1 MTIVTGHKQRT
12 IRLTAIA
19 GTAVLVTGLLSP
31 SASAEPEPT
40 IAEVSA
46 RVEQLYHEAEQAI
59 ERYNTIK
66 EEVKV
71 ARTDLSSVRADVRSQ
86 RDDTEA
92 LRQQVEQLVLAQ
104 VDGIGGVDTTA
115 RMLSSEDPDGF
126 LSSMVAMRSYSD
138 QTADLLTSYE
148 NSQAQLDMQ
157 VEQAQ
162 NKVAEIA
169 AARRQ
174 AAAEKKTTNEKAEAA
189 EALLRDLEKE
199 TRQRIADRQARQAAR
214 AERVAARA
222 AAAAE
227 ARDARIAERA
237 ESRVSRDESRAET
250 AAAPAPEPAAEPEP
264 EPAQEP
270 EPEPAAAPE
279 PEPAQEPEPEPAAP
293 APSGNGGGAVGT
305 ALAQVGDAYVWGA
318 QGPDAFDCSGL
329 TMYAWAAGG
338 VSLPHSA
345 AMQSTMGVP
354 VTRDSLQPGDLVFYY
369 SPISHVGIYAGNGQ
383 LVHAANPSAPVNVTS
398 VDSMPIAAMRRVG

>member
-1 MTIVTGHKQRT
+1 LTIVIGHKQRT

-46 RVEQLYHEAEQAI
+46 RVETLYHEAEQAI
-59 ERYNTIK
+59 ERYNTIR

-104 VDGIGGVDTTA
+104 VDGAGGVDTTA

-148 NSQAQLDMQ
+148 NSQAQLDLQ

-169 AARRQ
+169 TARRQ

-199 TRQRIADRQARQAAR
+199 KRQRIADRQARQAAR
-214 AERVAARA
+214 AERVATRA

-250 AAAPAPEPAAEPEP
+250 AVAPAPEP
-264 EPAQEP
+264 EPAAAP

-279 PEPAQEPEPEPAAP
+279 PEPAQEPEPEPAPAAP
-293 APSGNGGGAVGT
+293 APSDNGGGAVGT

-398 VDSMPIAAMRRVG
+398 VDSMPIAAMRRIG

>member
-1 MTIVTGHKQRT
+1 LTIVIGHKQRT

-104 VDGIGGVDTTA
+104 VDGAGGVDTTA

-174 AAAEKKTTNEKAEAA
+174 AAAEKQTTNEKAEAA

-199 TRQRIADRQARQAAR
+199 KRQRIADRQARQAAR

-250 AAAPAPEPAAEPEP
+250 AVAPAPEP
-264 EPAQEP
+264 EPAAAP

-279 PEPAQEPEPEPAAP
+279 PEPAQEPEPEPAPAAP
-293 APSGNGGGAVGT
+293 APSDNGGGAVGT

-398 VDSMPIAAMRRVG
+398 VDSMPIAAMRRIG

>member
-1 MTIVTGHKQRT
+1 MTGHKQRT

-59 ERYNTIK
+59 ERHNTIK

-104 VDGIGGVDTTA
+104 VDGIGGLGTTA

-199 TRQRIADRQARQAAR
+199 KRQRIADRQARQAAR

>member
-104 VDGIGGVDTTA
+104 VDGAGGVDTTA

-174 AAAEKKTTNEKAEAA
+174 AAAEKKTTNEKAGAA

-199 TRQRIADRQARQAAR
+199 KRQRIADRQ
-214 AERVAARA
+214 
-222 AAAAE
+222 
-227 ARDARIAERA
+227 
-237 ESRVSRDESRAET
+237 
-250 AAAPAPEPAAEPEP
+250 
-264 EPAQEP
+264 
-270 EPEPAAAPE
+270 
-279 PEPAQEPEPEPAAP
+279 
-293 APSGNGGGAVGT
+293 
-305 ALAQVGDAYVWGA
+305 
-318 QGPDAFDCSGL
+318 
-329 TMYAWAAGG
+329 
-338 VSLPHSA
+338 
-345 AMQSTMGVP
+345 
-354 VTRDSLQPGDLVFYY
+354 
-369 SPISHVGIYAGNGQ
+369 
-383 LVHAANPSAPVNVTS
+383 
-398 VDSMPIAAMRRVG
+398 

>member
-1 MTIVTGHKQRT
+1 MTGHKPRT

-19 GTAVLVTGLLSP
+19 GTAILVTGLLSP

-46 RVEQLYHEAEQAI
+46 RVERLYHEAEQAI

-104 VDGIGGVDTTA
+104 VDGVGGVDTTA
-115 RMLSSEDPDGF
+115 RLLSSEDPDGF

-157 VEQAQ
+157 VKQAGDQ
-162 NKVAEIA
+162 VAEIA

-174 AAAEKKTTNEKAEAA
+174 AAAEKETTNDKAEAA
-189 EALLRDLEKE
+189 EALLQDLEKE
-199 TRQRIADRQARQAAR
+199 KRQRIADRQARQAAR

-237 ESRVSRDESRAET
+237 ESRVSRGEPRAED
-250 AAAPAPEPAAEPEP
+250 AAAPAPDPEPADESEPEP
-264 EPAQEP
+264 EPES
-270 EPEPAAAPE
+270 APE
-279 PEPAQEPEPEPAAP
+279 SAPKPEPAAP
-293 APSGNGGGAVGT
+293 ASSGNGGGAVGT

-318 QGPDAFDCSGL
+318 EGPDAFDCSGL

-338 VSLPHSA
+338 ASLPHSA

-398 VDSMPIAAMRRVG
+398 VDSMPIAAMRRIG

>member
-1 MTIVTGHKQRT
+1 VTGHKQRT

-174 AAAEKKTTNEKAEAA
+174 AAAEKQTTNEKAEAA

-199 TRQRIADRQARQAAR
+199 KRQRIADRQARQTAR

-237 ESRVSRDESRAET
+237 ESRVSRDEPRAET
-250 AAAPAPEPAAEPEP
+250 AAAPAPEPEPAAEPEP
-264 EPAQEP
+264 DPAQEP
-270 EPEPAAAPE
+270 EPEPA
-279 PEPAQEPEPEPAAP
+279 QEPEPAAP